1 MDKQT
6 NKRSFLEV
14 YSLEEEETADVNKL
28 QEEFENKSTLSTE
41 SIDSESADF
50 NNNVAL
56 RLEIGFY
63 VYLQICALV
72 SFNKS
77 VMKIT

>member
-14 YSLEEEETADVNKL
+14 YSSEEEETADVNKL
-28 QEEFENKSTLSTE
+28 QEEFENESTLSTE
-41 SIDSESADF
+41 SMDSESADF

-56 RLEIGFY
+56 RLEIDFY
-63 VYLQICALV
+63 VYLQICALI

>member
-14 YSLEEEETADVNKL
+14 YFSEEEETADVNKL

-56 RLEIGFY
+56 RLEISFY

>member
-14 YSLEEEETADVNKL
+14 YSSEEEETADVNKL
-28 QEEFENKSTLSTE
+28 QEEFENESTLSTE
-41 SIDSESADF
+41 SMDSESADF

-56 RLEIGFY
+56 RLEIGFTFIYKY
-63 VYLQICALV
+63 VLWYRSINL
-72 SFNKS
+72 S
-77 VMKIT
+77 